1 MSLIK
6 LKQERL
12 LTIIDKYVDRSRC
25 VEYTVEAGRPDT
37 ITKEKFS
44 IFWKNLKTYISLVYE
59 ILYQIIGAPASE
71 SGQAGKRAVIP
82 VRASQHS
89 IDSNLESIEYLS
101 SGQSCPLPSFSGF
114 FLSCLLVSIPAT
126 GLLWFCF
133 FKNFLLK
140 FYFFA

>member
-1 MSLIK
+1 MDNLTKNKQK
-6 LKQERL
+6 LTEKL
-12 LTIIDKYVDRSRC
+12 SIFDVKN
-25 VEYTVEAGRPDT
+25 
-37 ITKEKFS
+37 EKFKIL
-44 IFWKNLKTYISLVYE
+44 IFAIFPKNLKTYISLVYE
-59 ILYQIIGAPASE
+59 ILYQIIGAPASG

-82 VRASQHS
+82 VRANQHS

-101 SGQSCPLPSFSGF
+101 SGQSCPLPSSSRF
-114 FLSCLLVSIPAT
+114 FLSYLLVSIPAT

>member
-1 MSLIK
+1 MHKIYNTFIIK
-6 LKQERL
+6 LTQHHHIL
-12 LTIIDKYVDRSRC
+12 CTNFHIKY
-25 VEYTVEAGRPDT
+25 DT

-44 IFWKNLKTYISLVYE
+44 IFSKNLKTYISLVYE
-59 ILYQIIGAPASE
+59 ILYQIIGAPASG

-82 VRASQHS
+82 VRANQHS

-101 SGQSCPLPSFSGF
+101 SGQSCPLPSSSRF
-114 FLSCLLVSIPAT
+114 FLSYLLVSIPAT

>member
-1 MSLIK
+1 MHKIYNIFIIK
-6 LKQERL
+6 LTQHHHIL
-12 LTIIDKYVDRSRC
+12 CINFHIKY
-25 VEYTVEAGRPDT
+25 DT

-59 ILYQIIGAPASE
+59 ILYQIIGAPASG
-71 SGQAGKRAVIP
+71 SGQAGKARRHSSEASPPFNRLKPGVDWIFPPGFVSVRGYPSSPFVLP
-82 VRASQHS
+82 VC
-89 IDSNLESIEYLS
+89 LS
-101 SGQSCPLPSFSGF
+101 QSCS
-114 FLSCLLVSIPAT
+114 